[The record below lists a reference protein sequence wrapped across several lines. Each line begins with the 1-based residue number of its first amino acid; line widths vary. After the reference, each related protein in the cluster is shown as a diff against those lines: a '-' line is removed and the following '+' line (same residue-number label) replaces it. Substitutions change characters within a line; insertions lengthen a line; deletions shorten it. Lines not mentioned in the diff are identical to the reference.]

1 MSAARPSAL
10 GVQDPASAWEQ
21 HLMASVA
28 AQPSGLSPSEALRV
42 QRLQEHLLA
51 ALQARDRMA
60 LRSAR
65 QAVLDA
71 ALAQPGSPAVRCA
84 LRALAWRMA
93 ALLPAAIRR
102 GQN

>member
-1 MSAARPSAL
+1 MNAQNVFPQAAN
-10 GVQDPASAWEQ
+10 AWAQ
-21 HLMASVA
+21 HLMAPVVVEQTQLPA
-28 AQPSGLSPSEALRV
+28 LEALRV
-42 QRLQEHLLA
+42 QRLHDQLFA
-51 ALQARDRMA
+51 ALQARDRTA

-71 ALAQPGSPAVRCA
+71 ALVQPGSPAERSA

-102 GQN
+102 GRRDD

>member
-1 MSAARPSAL
+1 M
-10 GVQDPASAWEQ
+10 QDAASAWEQ
-21 HLMASVA
+21 HLVA
-28 AQPSGLSPSEALRV
+28 PAPAQPSALSPAEAQRV
-42 QRLQEHLLA
+42 QRLQERLLA

-71 ALAQPGSPAVRCA
+71 ALVQPGSPAVRCA

-102 GQN
+102 GQI

>member
-1 MSAARPSAL
+1 MQGFSSILHDLR
-10 GVQDPASAWEQ
+10 QDA
-21 HLMASVA
+21 HR
-28 AQPSGLSPSEALRV
+28 LSPAELVR
-42 QRLQEHLLA
+42 RLNERSGLLA

-71 ALAQPGSPAVRCA
+71 ALVQPGSPAVRCA

-102 GQN
+102 GQI

>member
-1 MSAARPSAL
+1 MIAARPSGSAM
-10 GVQDPASAWEQ
+10 QDAASTWEQ
-21 HLMASVA
+21 HLVA
-28 AQPSGLSPSEALRV
+28 PAPAQPSGLSPAEAQRV
-42 QRLQEHLLA
+42 QRLQERLLA

-71 ALAQPGSPAVRCA
+71 ALVQPAAGVRCA

>member
-1 MSAARPSAL
+1 MIAARPSGSAM
-10 GVQDPASAWEQ
+10 QDAASAWEQ
-21 HLMASVA
+21 HLVA
-28 AQPSGLSPSEALRV
+28 PAPAQPSGLSPAEAQRV
-42 QRLQEHLLA
+42 QRLQERLLA
-51 ALQARDRMA
+51 AWQARDRMA

-71 ALAQPGSPAVRCA
+71 ALVQPGSPAVRCA